1 MHAYRFRVTS
11 DENDEF
17 LREIELL
24 ANNSFEDFHK
34 TLVETCKF
42 QGNELASF
50 YTCDNQWRK
59 KTEITLVDMNAD
71 EDEEVKEGAPL
82 VMRNIKLNQFI
93 NDPHQRFIYV
103 FDFLNLYT
111 VYIELMKIYQ
121 ADVTLQYPRVI
132 KEVSEIVMPV
142 AKSGIVLEAE
152 DEVYD
157 EEGIKSQFGE
167 EDEEDD
173 FMNEDEEL
181 FSDDN
186 PLT

>member
-1 MHAYRFRVTS
+1 MHAYRFRITS
-11 DENDEF
+11 DDNDEF

-34 TLVETCKF
+34 SLVESCKF

-59 KTEITLVDMNAD
+59 KTEITLFDMNAG
-71 EDEEVKEGAPL
+71 EGETQEGAPL
-82 VMRNIKLNQFI
+82 VMRDIKLNQFI
-93 NDPHQRFIYV
+93 NDPHQRFIYIY
-103 FDFLNLYT
+103 DFLNLYT

-132 KEVSEIVMPV
+132 KEVSEIVLPV
-142 AKSGIVLEAE
+142 VKSGIVLEAE

-167 EDEEDD
+167 EDEDDD

-181 FSDDN
+181 FSDDSQ
-186 PLT
+186 LT

>member
-24 ANNSFEDFHK
+24 ASNTFEDFHK
-34 TLVETCKF
+34 TLVESCKF

-50 YTCDNQWRK
+50 YMCDNQWRK
-59 KTEITLVDMNAD
+59 RTEITLVDMNAD
-71 EDEEVKEGAPL
+71 EDGEANTGGTL
-82 VMRNIKLNQFI
+82 IMRNIKLNQII

-103 FDFLNLYT
+103 YDFLNLYT

-121 ADVTLQYPRVI
+121 ADITLPHPRVI
-132 KEVSEIVMPV
+132 KEVSEIVLPV
-142 AKSGIVLEAE
+142 VKSGIILEAE
-152 DEVYD
+152 EEVYD
-157 EEGIKSQFGE
+157 DEGIKSQFGE
-167 EDEEDD
+167 EEDDD

-181 FSDDN
+181 FSDDS
-186 PLT
+186 PLN